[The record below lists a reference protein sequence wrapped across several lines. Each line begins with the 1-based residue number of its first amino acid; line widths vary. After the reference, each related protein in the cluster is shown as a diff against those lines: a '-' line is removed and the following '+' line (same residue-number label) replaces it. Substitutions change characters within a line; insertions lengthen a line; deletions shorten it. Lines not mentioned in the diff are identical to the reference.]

1 MLDEVSLGYHG
12 DGCYFTF
19 PSQQGSGAS
28 SPFALQPM
36 AGFPQQ
42 LPGLGTLGS
51 DPGSA
56 QGSLCHTLGN
66 GFYTAA
72 HSGC

>member
-1 MLDEVSLGYHG
+1 MKFLLGTMK

-28 SPFALQPM
+28 SPLALQPM

-42 LPGLGTLGS
+42 LGTLGS